1 MAAKVFRTKAFGRFQ
16 RRERIGDEA
25 LCEAVGRAERGLVDA
40 DLGHGLIKQRVARP
54 GQGRSGGFRTI
65 IAYRS
70 GDRAVFLYGF
80 AKSRIANIADDDLR
94 DLADFG
100 ALLLG
105 LDDDGIETML
115 AGDELKEV
123 VCDDEDQG

>member
-1 MAAKVFRTKAFGRFQ
+1 M
-16 RRERIGDEA
+16 
-25 LCEAVGRAERGLVDA
+25 DA
-40 DLGHGLIKQRVARP
+40 DLGNGLIKQRVARP

-65 IAYRS
+65 IAYRA

-80 AKSRIANIADDDLR
+80 TKSRMSNIPDDDLR

-100 ALLLG
+100 ALVLG
-105 LDDDGIETML
+105 LDDDGIGVML

-123 VCDDEDQG
+123 VRDDEDQK

>member
-1 MAAKVFRTKAFGRFQ
+1 MAARVFRTKIFSRFQ
-16 RRERIGDEA
+16 RRERIADSA
-25 LCEAVGRAERGLVDA
+25 LCDAVERAERGLVDA

-54 GQGRSGGFRTI
+54 GQGRSGGYRTI

-70 GDRAVFLYGF
+70 GDRAVFMFGF
-80 AKSRIANIADDDLR
+80 AKSQRANIADDDLR

-100 ALLLG
+100 MLLLAMDG
-105 LDDDGIETML
+105 EGIETML

-123 VCDDEDQG
+123 FCDAEE

>member
-1 MAAKVFRTKAFGRFQ
+1 MAGRVFRTKAFGRFQ
-16 RRERIGDEA
+16 RRERIEDSA
-25 LCEAVGRAERGLVDA
+25 LCDAVERAERGLVDA

-54 GQGRSGGFRTI
+54 GQGRSGGYRTI

-70 GDRAVFLYGF
+70 GERAVFMFGF
-80 AKSRIANIADDDLR
+80 AKSQRANIADDDLR

-100 ALLLG
+100 MLLLAMDG
-105 LDDDGIETML
+105 EGIETML

-123 VCDDEDQG
+123 FCDAEE